1 MLEFIIGDF
10 MTCTW
15 GNVFYNLNS
24 TKKKWKGK
32 GIIDKCSLIKMKENC
47 YLVKINIKIKLDNWR
62 FDRKTCA
69 TI

>member
-24 TKKKWKGK
+24 REKKWKRK
-32 GIIDKCSLIKMKENC
+32 DIIDKYGLIKMKEHC
-47 YLVKINIKIKLDNWR
+47 YLVKINIKIKLDNWW